1 MNSTN
6 PNDVSCLTTH
16 RVIQFELSPITS
28 SSSALLR
35 PSLLFPMAAIAGTRC
50 CTSATFLR
58 TFLWALG
65 SEGQS
70 QRPVF
75 TEPGEP
81 GGQINPL
88 GAGRFNRFYSV
99 INCFLFGWTSKRN
112 YLVISATM
120 EVVTEYADQR
130 TELEEKIRSLEAD
143 KASLLAGIASLKE
156 KIATY
161 ELERSATALE
171 GEVEALRTEKA
182 VLDEKAA
189 TYEAEAGYN
198 LPPVGT
204 EGI

>member
-1 MNSTN
+1 
-6 PNDVSCLTTH
+6 
-16 RVIQFELSPITS
+16 
-28 SSSALLR
+28 
-35 PSLLFPMAAIAGTRC
+35 
-50 CTSATFLR
+50 
-58 TFLWALG
+58 
-65 SEGQS
+65 
-70 QRPVF
+70 
-75 TEPGEP
+75 
-81 GGQINPL
+81 
-88 GAGRFNRFYSV
+88 
-99 INCFLFGWTSKRN
+99 
-112 YLVISATM
+112 M